1 MNQSASGER
10 KPESMGP
17 PMGLSRYG
25 SAPGSFLSGLAD
37 SVATGRGG
45 EELSAVGSEG
55 MIGRFFSGDSPCLT
69 SESSCRAACRG
80 SDRDTP
86 GAPAT
91 GGACLHGPYA
101 PEELQV
107 SAAGSP
113 LVRHSSSP
121 AGFFSHLLTDHGLSA
136 TRAIGN
142 YSQAGTDGIHAYA
155 NRRLR
160 SQWSFS
166 RQDSLSQISELSIPE
181 IGETDTCC
189 NSSDEATG
197 HAGQSY
203 ISGNFQL
210 GSWDDNNSIVFT
222 APPSKRAKD
231 NNGDIVTGL
240 SNVDSQFSLPRTSSE
255 MSALEKYLQVQQDS
269 VPCRVRAKRGCATHP
284 RSIAERERRTRISKR
299 LQKLQDLVPNMDKQT
314 STSDMLELAIQ
325 HIKEL
330 QSQVQKLKQEQA
342 NCTCPEMQEK
352 A

>member
-80 SDRDTP
+80 SD
-86 GAPAT
+86 
-91 GGACLHGPYA
+91 L
-101 PEELQV
+101 

-231 NNGDIVTGL
+231 NNGDIVIGL

>member
-1 MNQSASGER
+1 MNQSPSGGN
-10 KPESMGP
+10 KSGSMGP
-17 PMGLSRYG
+17 PEGLSRYG

-37 SVATGRGG
+37 SAIAGGGGGG
-45 EELSAVGSEG
+45 EPSAVGAGSEG
-55 MIGRFFSGDSPCLT
+55 MVGRFFAGESSCPT
-69 SESSCRAACRG
+69 SESGCRDSADGVGGCLQG
-80 SDRDTP
+80 SYRP
-86 GAPAT
+86 GDLHLSA
-91 GGACLHGPYA
+91 GGSL
-101 PEELQV
+101 
-107 SAAGSP
+107 

-121 AGFFSHLLTDHGLSA
+121 AGFFSHPLTDHGVSTTRVSA
-136 TRAIGN
+136 N
-142 YSQAGTDGIHAYA
+142 YSQTGTDSIHASA

-166 RQDSLSQISELSIPE
+166 RDSLSQISELSIPE
-181 IGETDTCC
+181 IGENDTCC
-189 NSSDEATG
+189 NSSDEAAG

-210 GSWDDNNSIVFT
+210 GSWEDNNSIAFS
-222 APPSKRAKD
+222 APPNKQAKD
-231 NNGDIVTGL
+231 NADDMVTGL
-240 SNVDSQFSLPRTSSE
+240 RNIASQFSFPRTSSE

-299 LQKLQDLVPNMDKQT
+299 LRKLQDIVPNMDKQT

-342 NCTCPEMQEK
+342 NCTCPGKQEK
-352 A
+352 AGE